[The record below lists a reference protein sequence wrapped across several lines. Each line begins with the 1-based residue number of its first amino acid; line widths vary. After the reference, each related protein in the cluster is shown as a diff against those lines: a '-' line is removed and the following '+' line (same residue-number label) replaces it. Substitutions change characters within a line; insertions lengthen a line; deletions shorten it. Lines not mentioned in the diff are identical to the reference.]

1 MDVGDEEEFAYRLV
15 VLDVVV
21 PERMSYH
28 ALVLRLGGE
37 LPDCL
42 EADHEPHALQ
52 WPR

>member
-1 MDVGDEEEFAYRLV
+1 MDVEDDEVFACQLV

-21 PERMSYH
+21 PERMPYH

-42 EADHEPHALQ
+42 EADHEPHAL
-52 WPR
+52 